1 MQKACRAL
9 GIVVHDEAVP
19 VSDHDANGAS
29 EVTVQILRAKAGL
42 LVQQIEDRVAAGKV
56 IRPLLV
62 PSSMQAGFTTGM
74 ALVAILFD
82 QGRSQPLHR
91 VVNARDEVSGDP
103 GT

>member
-19 VSDHDANGAS
+19 LSDHDANGAS

-74 ALVAILFD
+74 ALVVVK
-82 QGRSQPLHR
+82 LHMKEQMTDATLENLR
-91 VVNARDEVSGDP
+91 CTVI
-103 GT
+103 

>member
-74 ALVAILFD
+74 ALVVVK
-82 QGRSQPLHR
+82 LHMK
-91 VVNARDEVSGDP
+91 E
-103 GT
+103 